1 MDAATPAK
9 KDDTLIGRTVCGC
22 KIMRRVG
29 SGGMGSTYLA
39 RQVSLE
45 RVVALK
51 VLSPSLSAN
60 AEFLH
65 RFRREARALGN
76 LLHPN
81 VVNVHDFGEEGGV
94 CCIVM
99 EYVDGE
105 SVADMLART
114 NVVAVPAAINIIRQ
128 VAEGLA
134 CAHRQ
139 QIIHCDLKPE
149 NILVTREGV
158 AKVIDFGLAKSLRG
172 GATRITTDGSILGT
186 PTYMSPEQCEGIDLD
201 ARTDI
206 YSLGATFYRMVAGR
220 DPFEGDNAF
229 AVMLKHKS
237 EVAPDPRDFNPDL
250 PTSVVDVILRMMEKP
265 REKRYQN
272 GSELVAALE
281 DLRTQETAQ
290 HGVSESVANPRHD
303 LVFLREAMEAG
314 LLTLTQARECLA
326 VQDEFRKSR
335 VEEGLP
341 TVAVKRGFLSES
353 QVEELIERSQSRED
367 SRRDQQIAR
376 FALDAGMA
384 TSAQITHSIQRQQP
398 RRGARSGARLSKVL
412 VEEGV
417 LTQQQVVQL
426 LLRQLKDVQR
436 HEDEELTALV
446 RAHRILQE
454 ADLQRCIREQQRQE
468 AQGHHKVLRQIVVE
482 LGLVPGSQ
490 LNTLLRQEVRTE
502 IEQFL
507 LEREAAK
514 SSPAATIIP
523 EEGTLKLREIEPCPA
538 CGEPVEVGVRACPAC
553 GKVVD
558 EARREAARK
567 GASSLLRAK
576 PEKKDAAHPT
586 PAAAPKARAQVVT
599 PTGDWEIRLASGE
612 PSKLVSFEAV
622 VKLAQEKRL
631 KPQTVL
637 RGPLTRGVWR
647 QARHTPRLC
656 RLFGTC
662 HYCEGKLPPGA
673 KTCPACSADPDKPK
687 EE

>member
-1 MDAATPAK
+1 MEAATMAK
-9 KDDTLIGRTVCGC
+9 DTLIGRTVCGC
-22 KIMRRVG
+22 KIIRHIG

-51 VLSPSLSAN
+51 VLSPALGAN
-60 AEFLH
+60 AEFLG
-65 RFRREARALGN
+65 RFRREARSLAN
-76 LLHPN
+76 LVHPN
-81 VVNVHDFGEEGGV
+81 VVSVHDFGEEGGI

-99 EYVDGE
+99 EFVDGE

-114 NVVAVPAAINIIRQ
+114 NVVPVPTAINVIRQ

-172 GATRITTDGSILGT
+172 EAARITTDGSVLGT
-186 PTYMSPEQCEGIDLD
+186 PTYMSPEQCEGLDLD

-237 EVAPDPRDFNPDL
+237 EPVADPRDFNPDL
-250 PTSVVDVILRMMEKP
+250 PTSVVNLILRMMEKA
-265 REKRYQN
+265 RERRYQN
-272 GSELVAALE
+272 GTELVAALE
-281 DLRTQETAQ
+281 ALRTQGTAE
-290 HGVSESVANPRHD
+290 HEVSDSAANPRRD
-303 LVFLREAMEAG
+303 MAFLREAVEG
-314 LLTLTQARECLA
+314 SVLTLSQARECLA
-326 VQDEFRKSR
+326 IQDEFRQSR

-341 TVAVKRGFLSES
+341 TVAIKRGFLSEK
-353 QVEELIERSQSRED
+353 QVEELLERSQSRED
-367 SRRDQQIAR
+367 ARRDQQIAR
-376 FALDAGMA
+376 FALDTGLA
-384 TSAQITHSIQRQQP
+384 TSAQIAHCIQRQQP
-398 RRGARSGARLSKVL
+398 RRGARIGARLSKVL

-426 LLRQLKDVQR
+426 LLRQLKEVQR
-436 HEDEELTALV
+436 HEDDELTALV
-446 RAHRILQE
+446 RGHRILQE

-468 AQGHHKVLRQIVVE
+468 TQGHHKVLRQIVVE
-482 LGLVPGSQ
+482 LSLVHGSQ
-490 LNTLLRQEVRTE
+490 LTTLLRQKVRTE

-507 LEREAAK
+507 LERDAGK
-514 SSPAATIIP
+514 SSAAAMIIP
-523 EEGTLKLREIEPCPA
+523 EEGALKLREIEPCPA
-538 CGEPVEVGVRACPAC
+538 CGKPVEVGVRACPAC
-553 GKVVD
+553 GKSI
-558 EARREAARK
+558 EESRREAARK
-567 GASSLLRAK
+567 GASSLLKAK
-576 PEKKDAAHPT
+576 AQKAEAEPAK
-586 PAAAPKARAQVVT
+586 PAAAPKARAQVAT

-612 PSKLVSFEAV
+612 PSKPVSFQAV

-647 QARHTPRLC
+647 QARHTPKLC
-656 RLFGTC
+656 RLFAVC

-673 KTCPACSADPDKPK
+673 KTCPACDADPDKPK